1 MGQSNFKRPFFC
13 MYTVLCNWWYD
24 DKPVCFH
31 SAAGYLELPDVFRVG
46 FVTALVNTLIWGVV
60 GSIWWK
66 FSGLY

>member
-13 MYTVLCNWWYD
+13 IYTVLCNCYD
-24 DKPVCFH
+24 GKPVCFH
-31 SAAGYLELPDVFRVG
+31 SAAGYLELPDVFKFG

-66 FSGLY
+66 FLGLY